1 MSTNKDA
8 ASLVDISQA
17 AYKILE
23 YKQGLSKS
31 EFMNDDKTQSSV
43 LYQLLIYD
51 RLGISSQQLSQF
63 CQKWKVAEL
72 ALFGSILRD
81 DFRPDSDIDFLV
93 SYQPNAKRGLFEKMT
108 MQEELED
115 LLHRKVDL
123 VSKQAIIQSR
133 NWLRRKNILDSA
145 EVIYVA

>member
-1 MSTNKDA
+1 MNTRTTR
-8 ASLVDISQA
+8 I
-17 AYKILE
+17 KI
-23 YKQGLSKS
+23 YS
-31 EFMNDDKTQSSV
+31 
-43 LYQLLIYD
+43 
-51 RLGISSQQLSQF
+51 RLGISSQQLTQF
-63 CQKWKVAEL
+63 CQNWKVAEL

-81 DFRPDSDIDFLV
+81 DFRPDSDIDLLV

-108 MQEELED
+108 MQEELEN

>member
-1 MSTNKDA
+1 
-8 ASLVDISQA
+8 
-17 AYKILE
+17 
-23 YKQGLSKS
+23 
-31 EFMNDDKTQSSV
+31 MNTQSNSKA
-43 LYQLLIYD
+43 YS
-51 RLGISSQQLSQF
+51 RLGVSSPKLTQF

-81 DFRPDSDIDFLV
+81 DFREDSDIDLLV

-108 MQEELED
+108 MKEELEIM
-115 LLHRKVDL
+115 LNRKVDL